1 MAVTTMSELI
11 GLALK
16 GQKEAFEQLY
26 NETVNEVYRTLYY
39 LSGSHT
45 DAEDIAQNVY
55 LELYRNLDKYDH
67 SRSLQGWLYGITIR
81 QLHAHR
87 RKKWKEYR
95 NEQKQRKLQTA
106 PLPANNHVSFA
117 GDTQGDFVMEELH
130 DLPEKLKEV
139 LVLRYINDLPQQEI
153 ANVLSI
159 PIGTVK
165 SRLNQALVRMREKLG
180 DKSI

>member
-1 MAVTTMSELI
+1 MAVTTMSELV

-16 GQKEAFEQLY
+16 GQKDAFEQLY

-39 LSGSHT
+39 LGGSHT

-55 LELYRNLDKYDH
+55 LELYRSLDKFDH

-87 RKKWKEYR
+87 RRRWKEYR
-95 NEQKQRKLQTA
+95 REQKQRKHQTA
-106 PLPANNHVSFA
+106 PLPVHNDVSF
-117 GDTQGDFVMEELH
+117 GDAQGDSIMDELH
-130 DLPEKLKEV
+130 SLPGKLKEV
-139 LVLRYINDLPQQEI
+139 LVLRYINDLSQQEI
-153 ANVLSI
+153 ADALAI

-165 SRLNQALVRMREKLG
+165 SRLNQALVRMRKKLEEKM
-180 DKSI
+180 I

>member
-1 MAVTTMSELI
+1 MAVTTISELV
-11 GLALK
+11 GLALN
-16 GQKEAFEQLY
+16 GQEEAFEQLY

-87 RKKWKEYR
+87 RRRWKEYR
-95 NEQKQRKLQTA
+95 KEQKQREQHTT
-106 PLPANNHVSFA
+106 PLAAYNDVSVGEA
-117 GDTQGDFVMEELH
+117 QDDSVMDELH
-130 DLPEKLKEV
+130 NLPVKLKEV
-139 LVLRYINDLPQQEI
+139 LVLRYINDLSQQEI
-153 ANVLSI
+153 ADALAI
-159 PIGTVK
+159 PVGTVK
-165 SRLNQALVRMREKLG
+165 SRLNQALVQMRKKLEG
-180 DKSI
+180 KSI